1 MINTLVLVGKVLEAP
16 EIRTTAKGN
25 TVAHLLIEADRMF
38 RNEDGSLSSDIFDVT
53 LWKGIAEECAS
64 VCRPGSIVGIKGR
77 LQSTTNEH
85 NGRQFHNVDII
96 AEKVTFLSER
106 MQALEKF

>member
-77 LQSTTNEH
+77 LQSTTNGH
-85 NGRQFHNVDII
+85 NGRQFHNVDI
-96 AEKVTFLSER
+96 LSER
-106 MQALEKF
+106 MQALEKL